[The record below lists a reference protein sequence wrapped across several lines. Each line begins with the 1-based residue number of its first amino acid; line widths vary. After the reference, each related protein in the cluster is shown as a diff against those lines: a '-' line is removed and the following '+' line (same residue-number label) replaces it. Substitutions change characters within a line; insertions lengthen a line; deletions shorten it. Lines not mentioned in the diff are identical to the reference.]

1 MTRILLAAAL
11 AVAAYTARAEV
22 RVRDDTGSEVAL
34 AAPARRIVSLAP
46 HATELVFAA
55 GAGERI
61 VGAVRGSNHPEAA
74 RSIPL
79 VGDVHALDLERIV
92 ALKPDLVITWP
103 YTTPAQVA
111 KLRDR
116 GLAVFTTDPSTID
129 GIATNIERLG
139 ALAGRA
145 DVAAQAA
152 SRFRAEVAQATLKA
166 GGRRVRVFYQIW
178 GMPLFTIGGGH
189 LITQAIASCG
199 GENVFA
205 SLAIPAP
212 QVSVEAV
219 IAARPD
225 AIIAGT
231 DQARKPAWLDDW
243 SRWTGVPAV
252 RDRQLY
258 VVDADRLHRPGPR
271 FAAGVRELCDA
282 IGLARSATGVVP
294 KQGGRPRL

>member
-1 MTRILLAAAL
+1 MSRSV
-11 AVAAYTARAEV
+11 VAAMLVLCACGAQADI
-22 RVRDDTGSEVAL
+22 RVRDDTGNEVAL

-55 GAGERI
+55 GAGDRI
-61 VGAVRGSNHPEAA
+61 VGAVRGSNHPAA
-74 RSIPL
+74 ASAIPV

-92 ALKPDLVITWP
+92 ALKPDLLITWP

-116 GLAVFTTDPSTID
+116 GLAVFTTDPATID
-129 GIATNIERLG
+129 GIATNLERLG
-139 ALAGRA
+139 ALAGVPA
-145 DVAAQAA
+145 VAAEAA
-152 SRFRAEVAQATLKA
+152 ARFRAEVAHATLRKN
-166 GGRRVRVFYQIW
+166 GRSVRVFYQIW
-178 GMPLFTIGGGH
+178 GTPLFTIGGGH
-189 LITQAIASCG
+189 LITQAIRGCG

-205 SLAIPAP
+205 ALAIPAP

-231 DQARKPAWLDDW
+231 DRAMKPAWLDDW
-243 SRWTGVPAV
+243 NRWTDVPAV
-252 RDRQLY
+252 RDRQLH

-282 IGLARSATGVVP
+282 IEVTRNATA
-294 KQGGRPRL
+294 GRR